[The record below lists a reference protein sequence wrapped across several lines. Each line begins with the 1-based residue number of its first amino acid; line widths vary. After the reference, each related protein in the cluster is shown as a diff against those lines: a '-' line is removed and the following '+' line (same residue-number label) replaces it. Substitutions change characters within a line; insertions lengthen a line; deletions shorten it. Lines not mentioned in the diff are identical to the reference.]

1 MPVLKSHEKAIATW
15 HETSA
20 TSDADAIHD
29 NVSGEITAIAEKVS
43 PVNADVVVIEDSDD
57 SDSKKRVQVGNLSGV
72 GAPQAHASTHE
83 RAGSDEV
90 DGDHVDIDFT
100 PSNYVPSTAPAE
112 ASDVDHL
119 AAHLAGIDDHVGT
132 TVDPHGSAMTVSVLI
147 ACPHIGNTA
156 GDILLNASSTVDRQV
171 LVRNN
176 NSGRADLDVDRN
188 ITLGGTV
195 DGRDVA
201 ADGTKLDTVET
212 NADVT
217 DATNVNAAG
226 AVMEADYNANTIL
239 AADADDTPAALTIAE
254 QRLVGRITSGN
265 IVGLTAAQVKTLL
278 LISTPIAIGEG
289 GTGQTTAQAAIDA
302 LSAVSG
308 ATDEHVLTKD
318 TASGN
323 AVFKA
328 AAGGG
333 DGSFARTFALMGA

>member
-1 MPVLKSHEKAIATW
+1 MPVLKSYEKAIATW

-29 NVSGEITAIAEKVS
+29 NVASEISAVTEKVT
-43 PVNADVVVIEDSDD
+43 PVSADLVLVEDSAD
-57 SDSKKRVQVGNLSGV
+57 SHNKKRVQVGNLSGAGV
-72 GAPQAHASTHE
+72 PQAHAPTHITG
-83 RAGSDEV
+83 GSDQIN
-90 DGDHVDIDFT
+90 GDHLDITLT
-100 PSNYVPSTAPAE
+100 PANYVPSTAPAE

-201 ADGTKLDTVET
+201 ADGVILDTHIPESLVL
-212 NADVT
+212 AY
-217 DATNVNAAG
+217 
-226 AVMEADYNANTIL
+226 AV
-239 AADADDTPAALTIAE
+239 AL
-254 QRLVGRITSGN
+254 
-265 IVGLTAAQVKTLL
+265 
-278 LISTPIAIGEG
+278 
-289 GTGQTTAQAAIDA
+289 
-302 LSAVSG
+302 
-308 ATDEHVLTKD
+308 
-318 TASGN
+318 
-323 AVFKA
+323 
-328 AAGGG
+328 
-333 DGSFARTFALMGA
+333 